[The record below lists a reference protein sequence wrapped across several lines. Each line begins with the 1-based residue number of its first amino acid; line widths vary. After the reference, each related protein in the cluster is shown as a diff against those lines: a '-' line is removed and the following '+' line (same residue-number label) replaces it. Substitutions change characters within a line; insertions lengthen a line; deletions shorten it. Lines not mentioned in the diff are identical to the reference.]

1 MTPPSPTPVALATL
15 WRIAR
20 RDLSA
25 SFRGLRLLFLCLFLG
40 VAALAA
46 IGSLTAAITGELTRK
61 GRELLGGDI
70 EVALTQRYATPEERR
85 EMAAL
90 GQVSETVRLRA
101 MASGGSG
108 PPMLAELKGVDA
120 AYPLYGRLTVA
131 GPEGVRQ
138 AARPGPGQVL
148 VEQGLADRL
157 GVRPGEEVGFGRAR
171 FRVAGI
177 IGEEPDRTGEGF
189 SLGPAALIRLEDLPA
204 TGLIQPGSLFTTKYR
219 VKLEAGEGQRPARL
233 AEDLKR
239 AHGEAGW
246 QVRDHSRAAPG
257 ASRFF
262 ERMGQFLGLIG
273 LAALVIAG
281 IGVSNG
287 VAGYLTARRGAIATL
302 KVLGASGRDITS
314 IYLLQVGVVAGAAV
328 LAGLAAGASAPSLIL
343 SVIGDRLPV
352 RPEFSLHPAP
362 LLVAAAQGL
371 LIAFIFT
378 WLPLSRAGATPPAAI
393 WRASLEPQGP
403 PSRRNAAVVA
413 AAAALSLGLALVT
426 SDRPLFSA
434 GVLAAT
440 AGALVFLLA
449 VGAGVKALARRAP
462 RPASPLL
469 RLALSNLH
477 RPGSQ
482 TPALVIA
489 MGLSL
494 TLFVLIAAIQT
505 SLDAEIARSV
515 PARAPAQFV
524 LDVPSTGAETFRTA
538 VESAAPGAEVDL
550 VPALRGMITA
560 YGDQRVRD
568 LKVIPREAWVLRGE
582 RGVTYAADL
591 PEGSEITA
599 GTWWPK
605 DYAGPPLV
613 SLDERVAEALSLQV
627 GDTLT
632 VSVLGREIPAR
643 IASLRRINWETLG
656 FNYMMV
662 FPPSTLAGAP
672 HTLAGA
678 VSLPPEHE
686 TASAR
691 AILTAF
697 PGASVISVREV
708 LGEARTLLDQ
718 MALAVLAAASVTLLA
733 GMAVLT
739 GAIAAARQSRTY
751 DAVVLKTLGATRGQ
765 LLWVQALE
773 YGLLGLLLGALALA
787 LGLGGAWW
795 ILVQVFE
802 FSWAPDWG
810 RVLATLG
817 AGLGVTLALSLAGAL
832 PILSARPATALR
844 SV

>member
-1 MTPPSPTPVALATL
+1 MTPVSLSVPLSVL

-46 IGSLTAAITGELTRK
+46 IGSLTAAITGELTKR

-70 EVALTQRYATPEERR
+70 EVALTQRYATDAEKEI
-85 EMAAL
+85 MAGL
-90 GQVSETVRLRA
+90 GRVSETVRLRA
-101 MASGGSG
+101 MARGGSG
-108 PPMLAELKGVDA
+108 PPMLAELKGVDGV
-120 AYPLYGRLTVA
+120 YPLYGEVTVRIA
-131 GPEGVRQ
+131 AGVR
-138 AARPGPGQVL
+138 AAPRPGPGEVL
-148 VEQGLADRL
+148 VERGLAERL
-157 GVRPGEEVGFGRAR
+157 GVGPGDVVGFGRTE
-171 FRVAGI
+171 FRVAGVL
-177 IGEEPDRTGEGF
+177 ETEPDRVGEGF
-189 SLGPAALIRLEDLPA
+189 SLGPAALIRIEDMPA
-204 TGLIQPGSLFTTKYR
+204 TGLIQPGSLYQAKYR
-219 VKLEAGEGQRPARL
+219 VKLSEGQPRPDRL
-233 AEDLKR
+233 AESLKR
-239 AHGEAGW
+239 EHGEAGW
-246 QVRDHSRAAPG
+246 QVRDQSRAAPG

-287 VAGYLTARRGAIATL
+287 VSGYLTARRGSIATL
-302 KVLGASGRDITS
+302 KVLGASGRDIAG
-314 IYLLQVGVVAGAAV
+314 IYLLQIGVVAGAAI
-328 LAGLAAGASAPSLIL
+328 LTGLAAGAAAPPVLLSL
-343 SVIGDRLPV
+343 IGDRLPV
-352 RPEFSLHPAP
+352 RPEFSLHLAP
-362 LLVAAAQGL
+362 LLLAAAQGL

-378 WLPLSRAGATPPAAI
+378 WLPLARAGATPPAAI
-393 WRASLEPQGP
+393 WRAALEPP
-403 PSRRNAAVVA
+403 RRPARRDLYVVGG
-413 AAAALSLGLALVT
+413 AAALSVILALAT
-426 SDRPLFSA
+426 ADRPLFSA
-434 GVLAAT
+434 GVLAA
-440 AGALVFLLA
+440 AGGALLFLLA
-449 VGAGVKALARRAP
+449 VGVGVQALARRLP

-477 RPGSQ
+477 RPGAQ

-524 LDVPSTGAETFRTA
+524 LDVPSAGADTFRKA
-538 VESAAPGAEVDL
+538 VTDAAPGAQVDL
-550 VPALRGMITA
+550 VPALRGTITA

-568 LKVIPREAWVLRGE
+568 LKAIPREAWVLRGE
-582 RGVTYAADL
+582 RGVTYAAGL

-599 GTWWPK
+599 GAWWPR

-678 VSLPPEHE
+678 VSLPPERE

-691 AILTAF
+691 AILAAF
-697 PGASVISVREV
+697 PGVSVISVREV
-708 LGEARTLLDQ
+708 LGQARTLLDQ

-739 GAIAAARQSRTY
+739 GAVAAARQSRTY

-765 LLWVQALE
+765 LLGVQALE
-773 YGLLGLLLGALALA
+773 YAVLGLLLAAVALAV
-787 LGLGGAWW
+787 GLGGAWW
-795 ILVQVFE
+795 IIVQVFE
-802 FSWAPDWG
+802 FTWAPDWG

-817 AGLGVTLALSLAGAL
+817 AGLGVTLVLSLAGAL

-844 SV
+844 TV

>member
-1 MTPPSPTPVALATL
+1 MTPVALPTL

-46 IGSLTAAITGELTRK
+46 IGSLTAAITGELTRR

-70 EVALTQRYATPEERR
+70 EIALTQRYANPAEKRV
-85 EMAAL
+85 MANL
-90 GQVSETVRLRA
+90 GRVSETVRLRA
-101 MASGGSG
+101 MARGGSG
-108 PPMLAELKGVDA
+108 PPMLAELKGVDDV
-120 AYPLYGRLTVA
+120 YPLYGDLTVRT
-131 GPEGVRQ
+131 PSGVRP
-138 AARPGPGQVL
+138 APRPGPGEVL
-148 VEQGLADRL
+148 VEQGLAERL
-157 GVRPGEEVGFGRAR
+157 GVGPGSLIGFGRAE
-171 FRVAGI
+171 FRVAGVLDN
-177 IGEEPDRTGEGF
+177 EPDRVGEGF

-204 TGLIQPGSLFTTKYR
+204 TGLIQPGSLFQAKYR
-219 VKLEAGEGQRPARL
+219 VKLPEAEARRPDRL
-233 AEDLKR
+233 AESLKR
-239 AHGEAGW
+239 GYGEAGW
-246 QVRDHSRAAPG
+246 QVRDHGRAAPG

-287 VAGYLTARRGAIATL
+287 VAGYLSARRGSIATL
-302 KVLGASGRDITS
+302 KVLGASGRDIAG
-314 IYLLQVGVVAGAAV
+314 IYLLQVGVVAGAAI
-328 LAGLAAGASAPSLIL
+328 LTGLAAGAAAPSAIL
-343 SVIGDRLPV
+343 SLIGDRLPV
-352 RPEFSLHPAP
+352 KPEFSLHPAP
-362 LLVAAAQGL
+362 LMLAAAQGL

-378 WLPLSRAGATPPAAI
+378 WLPLARAGSTPPAAI
-393 WRASLEPQGP
+393 WRAALEPSGP
-403 PSRRNAAVVA
+403 PARRDLLVVGAAVL
-413 AAAALSLGLALVT
+413 LSVGLALGT
-426 SDRPLFSA
+426 ADRPLFSA
-434 GVLAAT
+434 GVLASA
-440 AGALVFLLA
+440 AGALLLLLG
-449 VGAGVKALARRAP
+449 VGTGVKALSRRLP

-469 RLALSNLH
+469 RLAISNLH
-477 RPGSQ
+477 RPGAQ

-524 LDVPSTGAETFRTA
+524 LDVPSGGAETFRQA
-538 VESAAPGAEVDL
+538 VTGAAPGAQVDL

-591 PEGSEITA
+591 PDGSRITA
-599 GTWWPK
+599 GEWWPR
-605 DYAGPPLV
+605 DYSGPPLV
-613 SLDERVAEALSLQV
+613 SLDERVAQALSLAV

-643 IASLRRINWETLG
+643 IASLRKIDWETMG

-678 VSLPPEHE
+678 ISLPPERE

-691 AILTAF
+691 AILAAF
-697 PGASVISVREV
+697 PGVSVISVREV
-708 LGEARTLLDQ
+708 LGQARTLLDQ

-739 GAIAAARQSRTY
+739 GAVAAARQSRTY

-773 YGLLGLLLGALALA
+773 YGLLGLLLGAVALA
-787 LGLGGAWW
+787 IGLGGAWW
-795 ILVQVFE
+795 IIVQVFE
-802 FSWAPDWG
+802 FTWAPDWG

-817 AGLGVTLALSLAGAL
+817 AGLAVTLVLSLAGAL
-832 PILSARPATALR
+832 PILSARPASALR
-844 SV
+844 TV

>member
-1 MTPPSPTPVALATL
+1 MTPVALSTL

-70 EVALTQRYATPEERR
+70 EIALTQRYATKAEKQV
-85 EMAAL
+85 MADL
-90 GQVSETVRLRA
+90 GRVSETVRLRA
-101 MASGGSG
+101 MARGGSG
-108 PPMLAELKGVDA
+108 PPMLAELKAVDDV
-120 AYPLYGRLTVA
+120 YPLYGSLTVQTPS
-131 GPEGVRQ
+131 G
-138 AARPGPGQVL
+138 
-148 VEQGLADRL
+148 
-157 GVRPGEEVGFGRAR
+157 GRAE
-171 FRVAGI
+171 FRVAGVLDN
-177 IGEEPDRTGEGF
+177 EPDRVGEGF

-204 TGLIQPGSLFTTKYR
+204 TGLIQPGSLFQSKYR
-219 VKLEAGEGQRPARL
+219 VKLPDDRAGRPDRL
-233 AEDLKR
+233 SESLKR
-239 AHGEAGW
+239 EHTEAGW

-257 ASRFF
+257 ASGFF
-262 ERMGQFLGLIG
+262 ESMGQFLGLIG

-287 VAGYLTARRGAIATL
+287 VTGYLSARRGSIATL
-302 KVLGASGRDITS
+302 KVLGASGRDIAG
-314 IYLLQVGVVAGAAV
+314 IYLLQLGVVAVAAI
-328 LAGLAAGASAPSLIL
+328 LTGLAAGAAAPSAIL
-343 SVIGDRLPV
+343 SLIGDRLPV
-352 RPEFSLHPAP
+352 KPEFSLHPAP
-362 LLVAAAQGL
+362 LLIAAAQGL

-378 WLPLSRAGATPPAAI
+378 WLPLSRAGSTPPAAI
-393 WRASLEPQGP
+393 WRAAIEPSGP
-403 PSRRNAAVVA
+403 PSRRDLLVVGAAVLLSVGLALGTADRPLYSASILA
-413 AAAALSLGLALVT
+413 AAA
-426 SDRPLFSA
+426 
-434 GVLAAT
+434 
-440 AGALVFLLA
+440 GALLVLLG
-449 VGAGVKALARRAP
+449 VGIGVKALARRLP
-462 RPASPLL
+462 RPTSPLL
-469 RLALSNLH
+469 RLAISNLH
-477 RPGSQ
+477 RPGAQ

-524 LDVPSTGAETFRTA
+524 LDVPSGGAETFRK
-538 VESAAPGAEVDL
+538 VVRDAAPGAQVDL

-560 YGDQRVRD
+560 YGDQKVRD

-591 PEGSEITA
+591 PAGSRIMA
-599 GTWWPK
+599 GEWWPR

-613 SLDERVAEALSLQV
+613 SLDDEVAADLGLGV
-627 GDTLT
+627 GDLLT

-643 IASLRRINWETLG
+643 IASLRRIDWDTMG
-656 FNYMMV
+656 FNYLMV

-678 VSLPPEHE
+678 VNLPPERE
-686 TASAR
+686 TAAAR
-691 AILTAF
+691 AILAAF

-708 LGEARTLLDQ
+708 LGQARTLLDQ

-739 GAIAAARQSRTY
+739 GAVAAARQSRTY

-765 LLWVQALE
+765 LLAVQALE
-773 YGLLGLLLGALALA
+773 YGLLGLLLGAVALA
-787 LGLGGAWW
+787 IGLGGAWW
-795 ILVQVFE
+795 IIVQVFE
-802 FSWAPDWG
+802 FTWAPDWG

-817 AGLGVTLALSLAGAL
+817 AGLTVTLVLSLAGAL
-832 PILSARPATALR
+832 PILSARPASALR

>member
-1 MTPPSPTPVALATL
+1 MTPTPLSTL

-40 VAALAA
+40 VAALAT

-70 EVALTQRYATPEERR
+70 EISLTQRYAKLEDLRV
-85 EMAAL
+85 MSAL
-90 GQVSETVRLRA
+90 GKVSETVRLRA
-101 MASGGSG
+101 MASGGG
-108 PPMLAELKGVDA
+108 GAPMLVELKGVDE
-120 AYPLYGRLTVA
+120 AYPLYGQLKLASPA
-131 GPEGVRQ
+131 GITPTL
-138 AARPGPGQVL
+138 RPGPGEVL
-148 VEQGLADRL
+148 VESGLADRL
-157 GVRPGEEVGFGRAR
+157 GIGIGETVTFGRSS

-177 IGEEPDRTGEGF
+177 LDEEPDRVGEGF
-189 SLGPAALIRLEDLPA
+189 SLGPAALIRLEDLGA
-204 TGLIQPGSLFTTKYR
+204 TGLIQPGSLFQAKYR
-219 VKLEAGEGQRPARL
+219 LKLTDGGGRRPATV

-239 AHGEAGW
+239 RFGEAGW
-246 QVRDHSRAAPG
+246 QVRDHSQAAPG

-287 VAGYLTARRGAIATL
+287 VSGYLAARRGAIATL
-302 KVLGASGRDITS
+302 KVLGASGRDISTL
-314 IYLLQVGVVAGAAV
+314 YLLQVGVVAGAAV
-328 LAGLAAGASAPSLIL
+328 ATGLAAGAAAPSLIL
-343 SVIGDRLPV
+343 SLIGDRLPV

-362 LLVAAAQGL
+362 LAIAAAQGL

-378 WLPLSRAGATPPAAI
+378 WLPLARAGATAPASI

-403 PSRRNAAVVA
+403 PARRDAAIVAVA
-413 AAAALSLGLALVT
+413 ATLSLSLALLT
-426 SDRPLFSA
+426 AERPLFSA
-434 GVLAAT
+434 GILAAT
-440 AGALVFLLA
+440 AGVLAFLLA
-449 VGAGVKALARRAP
+449 VGAGVKVLARRLP

-469 RLALSNLH
+469 RLAVANLH
-477 RPGSQ
+477 RPGAQ

-494 TLFVLIAAIQT
+494 TLFVQISALQT
-505 SLDAEIARSV
+505 NLDAEISRSV

-524 LDVPSTGAETFRTA
+524 LDIPSGGADAFRQA
-538 VESAAPGAEVDL
+538 VADVSSAATVDL
-550 VPALRGMITA
+550 VPALRGTITA

-582 RGVTYAADL
+582 RGVTYAAEL
-591 PEGSEITA
+591 PAGSRITA
-599 GTWWPK
+599 GKWWPS

-613 SLDERVAEALSLQV
+613 SLDERVAEALALRV

-643 IASLRRINWETLG
+643 IASLRRIDWETMG

-662 FPPSTLAGAP
+662 FPPSTLASAP

-678 VSLPPEHE
+678 VSLPPERE

-691 AILTAF
+691 AILSTF

-708 LGEARTLLDQ
+708 LGQARTLVDQ

-739 GAIAAARQSRTY
+739 GAVAAARQSRTY

-773 YGLLGLLLGALALA
+773 FGLLGLLLGVVALAV
-787 LGLGGAWW
+787 GLGGAWW
-795 ILVQVFE
+795 IVVQIFE
-802 FSWAPDWG
+802 FTWAPDWG

-817 AGLGVTLALSLAGAL
+817 AGLGVTLVLGLAGAL

-844 SV
+844 TV

>member
-1 MTPPSPTPVALATL
+1 MTPVPLPTL

-70 EVALTQRYATPEERR
+70 EIALTQRSATAPEKLR
-85 EMAAL
+85 MAEL
-90 GQVSETVRLRA
+90 GPVSETVRLRA
-101 MASGGSG
+101 MARGGSG
-108 PPMLAELKGVDA
+108 PPMLAELKAVDDV
-120 AYPLYGRLTVA
+120 YPLYGSLTVQTPA
-131 GPEGVRQ
+131 GVRPTP
-138 AARPGPGQVL
+138 RPGPGEVL
-148 VEQGLADRL
+148 VEPGLAERL
-157 GVRPGEEVGFGRAR
+157 GVGPGSVVGFGRAE
-171 FRVAGI
+171 FRVAGVLDN
-177 IGEEPDRTGEGF
+177 EPDRVGEGF
-189 SLGPAALIRLEDLPA
+189 SLGPAALIRLEELPA
-204 TGLIQPGSLFTTKYR
+204 TGLIQPGSLFQTKYR
-219 VKLEAGEGQRPARL
+219 VKLADGSARSPDRL
-233 AEDLKR
+233 AESLR
-239 AHGEAGW
+239 QEFGESGW
-246 QVRDHSRAAPG
+246 QVRDHGRAAPG

-262 ERMGQFLGLIG
+262 ERMGQFLSLIG

-287 VAGYLTARRGAIATL
+287 VSGYLAARRGSIATL
-302 KVLGASGRDITS
+302 KVLGASGRDITTV
-314 IYLLQVGVVAGAAV
+314 YLLQVGAVAGVAV
-328 LAGLAAGASAPSLIL
+328 LAGLAAGAGAPSLIL
-343 SVIGDRLPV
+343 TLIGDRLPV

-362 LLVAAAQGL
+362 LTLAAAQGL

-378 WLPLSRAGATPPAAI
+378 WLPLARAGSTPPAAI
-393 WRASLEPQGP
+393 WRASLEPQGRP
-403 PSRRNAAVVA
+403 ALRDGGIVA
-413 AAAALSLGLALVT
+413 AAASLSIGLAVLT
-426 SDRPLFSA
+426 SVEPLYSA
-434 GVLAAT
+434 GIMAAA
-440 AGALVFLLA
+440 AGGLVMLLG
-449 VGAGVKALARRAP
+449 VGAGVRVMARRAP

-469 RLALSNLH
+469 RLALANLH

-482 TPALVIA
+482 TSALVIA

-524 LDVPSTGAETFRTA
+524 LDVPSAGAETFRKVVTD
-538 VESAAPGAEVDL
+538 AAPGAEVDL
-550 VPALRGMITA
+550 VPAQRGMITA
-560 YGDQRVRD
+560 YGDQKVRD

-591 PEGSEITA
+591 PAGSRIMA
-599 GTWWPK
+599 GEWWPK

-613 SLDERVAEALSLQV
+613 SLDDEVAADLGLKV
-627 GDTLT
+627 GDRLT

-643 IASLRRINWETLG
+643 IASLRRIDWDTMG
-656 FNYMMV
+656 FNYLMV

-678 VSLPPEHE
+678 VSLPPERE
-686 TASAR
+686 TAAAR
-691 AILTAF
+691 AILGTF
-697 PGASVISVREV
+697 PGASVISVREI
-708 LGEARTLLDQ
+708 LGQARTLLDQ

-739 GAIAAARQSRTY
+739 GAVAAARQSRTY

-765 LLWVQALE
+765 LLGVQALE
-773 YGLLGLLLGALALA
+773 YGLLGLLLGGVALAM
-787 LGLGGAWW
+787 GLGGAWW
-795 ILVQVFE
+795 IIVQVFE
-802 FSWAPDWG
+802 FTWAPDWG

-817 AGLGVTLALSLAGAL
+817 AGLAVTLVLSLAGAL
-832 PILSARPATALR
+832 PILSARPASALR

>member
-1 MTPPSPTPVALATL
+1 MTPVALPTL

-61 GRELLGGDI
+61 GRVLLGGDI
-70 EVALTQRYATPEERR
+70 EIALTQRYATAEEKQV
-85 EMAAL
+85 MADL
-90 GQVSETVRLRA
+90 GRVSETVRLRA
-101 MASGGSG
+101 MARGGSG
-108 PPMLAELKGVDA
+108 PPMLAELKGVDDV
-120 AYPLYGRLTVA
+120 YPLYGSLTVRTPA
-131 GPEGVRQ
+131 GVRP
-138 AARPGPGQVL
+138 APRPGPGEVL
-148 VEQGLADRL
+148 VEQGLAERL
-157 GVRPGEEVGFGRAR
+157 GVGPGSVIGFGRSE
-171 FRVAGI
+171 FRVAGVLD
-177 IGEEPDRTGEGF
+177 EEPDRVGEGF
-189 SLGPAALIRLEDLPA
+189 SLGPAALIRLEDLAA
-204 TGLIQPGSLFTTKYR
+204 TGLIQPGSLFQTKYR
-219 VKLEAGEGQRPARL
+219 VKVPAGQAGRPDRL
-233 AEDLKR
+233 AESLKR
-239 AHGEAGW
+239 EHGEAGW
-246 QVRDHSRAAPG
+246 QVRDHGRAAPG

-287 VAGYLTARRGAIATL
+287 VSGYLSARRGSIATL
-302 KVLGASGRDITS
+302 KVLGASGRDIAG
-314 IYLLQVGVVAGAAV
+314 IYFLQVGVVAGAAI
-328 LAGLAAGASAPSLIL
+328 LAGLAAGAAAPSAIL
-343 SVIGDRLPV
+343 SLIGDRLPV

-362 LLVAAAQGL
+362 LVLAATQGL

-378 WLPLSRAGATPPAAI
+378 WLPLARAGSTPPAAI
-393 WRASLEPQGP
+393 WRAALEPSGRP
-403 PSRRNAAVVA
+403 ARRDLLVIGAAVL
-413 AAAALSLGLALVT
+413 LSVGLALGT
-426 SDRPLFSA
+426 ADQPLFSA
-434 GVLAAT
+434 GVLAA
-440 AGALVFLLA
+440 AGGALLLLMG
-449 VGAGVKALARRAP
+449 VGIGVKALARRLP

-469 RLALSNLH
+469 RLAISNLH
-477 RPGSQ
+477 RPGAQ

-524 LDVPSTGAETFRTA
+524 LDVPSSGAETFRKA
-538 VESAAPGAEVDL
+538 VTGAAPGARVDL

-591 PEGSEITA
+591 PEGSRITA
-599 GTWWPK
+599 GAWWPR
-605 DYAGPPLV
+605 DYSGPPLV
-613 SLDERVAEALSLQV
+613 SLDERVAEALALKV

-643 IASLRRINWETLG
+643 IASLRRIDWETMG

-678 VSLPPEHE
+678 VSLPQDRE

-691 AILTAF
+691 AILAAF
-697 PGASVISVREV
+697 PGVSVISVREV
-708 LGEARTLLDQ
+708 LGQARTLLDQ

-739 GAIAAARQSRTY
+739 GAVAAARQARTY

-773 YGLLGLLLGALALA
+773 YGLLGLLLGAVALA
-787 LGLGGAWW
+787 VGLGGAWW
-795 ILVQVFE
+795 IIVQVFE
-802 FSWAPDWG
+802 FSWSPDWG
-810 RVLATLG
+810 RVLSTLG
-817 AGLGVTLALSLAGAL
+817 AGLAVTLVLSLAGAL
-832 PILSARPATALR
+832 PILSARPASALR
-844 SV
+844 TV

>member
-1 MTPPSPTPVALATL
+1 MTPVALSTL

-70 EVALTQRYATPEERR
+70 EIALTQRYATKAEKQV
-85 EMAAL
+85 MADL
-90 GQVSETVRLRA
+90 GRVSETVRLRA
-101 MASGGSG
+101 MARGGSG
-108 PPMLAELKGVDA
+108 PPMLAELKAVDDV
-120 AYPLYGRLTVA
+120 YPLYGSLTVQT
-131 GPEGVRQ
+131 PSGVRP
-138 AARPGPGQVL
+138 APRPRPGQVL
-148 VEQGLADRL
+148 VEQGLAERL
-157 GVRPGEEVGFGRAR
+157 GVGPGSVIGFGRAE
-171 FRVAGI
+171 FRVAGVLDN
-177 IGEEPDRTGEGF
+177 EPDRVGEGF

-204 TGLIQPGSLFTTKYR
+204 TGLIQPGSLFQSKYR
-219 VKLEAGEGQRPARL
+219 VRL
-233 AEDLKR
+233 PDDRTGRLDRLSESLKR
-239 AHGEAGW
+239 EHREAGW

-257 ASRFF
+257 ASGFF
-262 ERMGQFLGLIG
+262 ESMGQFLGLIG

-287 VAGYLTARRGAIATL
+287 VTGYLSARRGSIATL
-302 KVLGASGRDITS
+302 KVLGASGRDIAG
-314 IYLLQVGVVAGAAV
+314 IYLLQLGVVAVAAI
-328 LAGLAAGASAPSLIL
+328 LTGLAAGAAAPSAIL
-343 SVIGDRLPV
+343 SLIGDRLPV
-352 RPEFSLHPAP
+352 KPEFSLHPAP
-362 LLVAAAQGL
+362 LLIAAAQGL

-378 WLPLSRAGATPPAAI
+378 WLPLSRAGSTPPAAI
-393 WRASLEPQGP
+393 WRAAIEPSGP
-403 PSRRNAAVVA
+403 PSRRDLLVVGAAVLLSVGLALGTADRPLYSASILA
-413 AAAALSLGLALVT
+413 AAA
-426 SDRPLFSA
+426 
-434 GVLAAT
+434 
-440 AGALVFLLA
+440 GALLVLLG
-449 VGAGVKALARRAP
+449 VGIGVKALARRLP

-469 RLALSNLH
+469 RLAISNLH
-477 RPGSQ
+477 RPGAQ

-524 LDVPSTGAETFRTA
+524 LDVPSGGAETFRK
-538 VESAAPGAEVDL
+538 VVRDAAPGAQVDL

-560 YGDQRVRD
+560 YGGQKVRD

-591 PEGSEITA
+591 PAGSRIMA
-599 GTWWPK
+599 GEWWPR

-613 SLDERVAEALSLQV
+613 SLDDEVAADLGLGV
-627 GDTLT
+627 GDMLT

-643 IASLRRINWETLG
+643 IASLRRIDWDTMG
-656 FNYMMV
+656 FNYLMV

-678 VSLPPEHE
+678 VNLPPERE
-686 TASAR
+686 TAAAR
-691 AILTAF
+691 AILAAF

-708 LGEARTLLDQ
+708 LGQARTLLDQ

-739 GAIAAARQSRTY
+739 GAVAAARQSRTY

-765 LLWVQALE
+765 LLAVQALE
-773 YGLLGLLLGALALA
+773 YGLLGLLLGAVALA
-787 LGLGGAWW
+787 IGLGGAWW
-795 ILVQVFE
+795 IIVQVFE
-802 FSWAPDWG
+802 FTWAPDWG

-817 AGLGVTLALSLAGAL
+817 AGLTVTLVLSLAGAL
-832 PILSARPATALR
+832 PILSARPASALR

>member
-1 MTPPSPTPVALATL
+1 MTPASLLTL

-61 GRELLGGDI
+61 GRELLGGDLEI
-70 EVALTQRYATPEERR
+70 ALTQRYASPEERR
-85 EMAAL
+85 LMDRL
-90 GQVSETVRLRA
+90 GAVSETVRLRA
-101 MASGGSG
+101 MAGGGAG
-108 PPMLAELKGVDA
+108 PPMLAELKGVDG
-120 AYPLYGRLTVA
+120 AYPLYGQLKVA
-131 GPEGVRQ
+131 GLEGART
-138 AARPGPGQVL
+138 ALRPGPGEVL
-148 VEQGLADRL
+148 VERGLSERL
-157 GVRPGEEVGFGRAR
+157 GVRPGDSIRFGRAR
-171 FRVAGI
+171 FQVAGI
-177 IGEEPDRTGEGF
+177 LDEEPDRVGEGF
-189 SLGPAALIRLEDLPA
+189 SLGPAALIRLEDMAA
-204 TGLIQPGSLFTTKYR
+204 TGLIQPGSLFQAKYR
-219 VKLEAGEGQRPARL
+219 VKLPPAESRNPDRL
-233 AEDLKR
+233 AEGLKR
-239 AHGEAGW
+239 EHGEAGW
-246 QVRDHSRAAPG
+246 QVRDHGRAAPG

-287 VAGYLTARRGAIATL
+287 VSGYLAARRGAIATL
-302 KVLGASGRDITS
+302 KVLGAAGRDITT
-314 IYLLQVGVVAGAAV
+314 IYLLQVGVVAGAAI
-328 LAGLAAGASAPSLIL
+328 LAGLAAGAAAPSLIL

-362 LLVAAAQGL
+362 LALAAAQGL

-378 WLPLSRAGATPPAAI
+378 WPPLAHAGSTPPAAI

-403 PSRRNAAVVA
+403 PDRCNAGIVA
-413 AAAALSLGLALVT
+413 AAAALSLGLALAT
-426 SDRPLFSA
+426 ADRPLFSA

-440 AGALVFLLA
+440 AGVLVFLMA
-449 VGAGVKALARRAP
+449 VGAGVKAFARRLP
-462 RPASPLL
+462 RPTSPLL

-524 LDVPSTGAETFRTA
+524 LDVPSAGAETFRKA
-538 VESAAPGAEVDL
+538 VAGAAPEAQVDL

-568 LKVIPREAWVLRGE
+568 LKEIPREAWVLRGE

-591 PEGSEITA
+591 PEGSRITA
-599 GTWWPK
+599 GEWWPR

-613 SLDERVAEALSLQV
+613 SLDERVAQALSLKV

-643 IASLRRINWETLG
+643 IASLRRIDWETLG

-678 VSLPPEHE
+678 VSLPPERE
-686 TASAR
+686 TAAAR
-691 AILTAF
+691 AILAAF

-708 LGEARTLLDQ
+708 LGQARTLLDQ

-739 GAIAAARQSRTY
+739 GAVAAARQARTY

-773 YGLLGLLLGALALA
+773 YGLLGLLLGVVALAV
-787 LGLGGAWW
+787 GLGGAWW
-795 ILVQVFE
+795 IIVQVFE
-802 FSWAPDWG
+802 FTWAPDWG

-817 AGLGVTLALSLAGAL
+817 AGLGVTLVLSLAGAL
-832 PILSARPATALR
+832 PILSARPASALR
-844 SV
+844 SA

>member
-1 MTPPSPTPVALATL
+1 MTPVPLPVL

-46 IGSLTAAITGELTRK
+46 IGSLTAAITGELTRR

-70 EVALTQRYATPEERR
+70 EIALTQRYATEAERGVIR
-85 EMAAL
+85 NL
-90 GQVSETVRLRA
+90 GEVSETVRLRA
-101 MASGGSG
+101 MAQSEGG
-108 PPMLAELKGVDA
+108 PPMLVELKGVDTP
-120 AYPLYGRLTVA
+120 YPLYGRLTVA
-131 GPEGVRQ
+131 TADG
-138 AARPGPGQVL
+138 ARASPGPGPGEVL
-148 VEQGLADRL
+148 VERGLAERL
-157 GVRPGEEVGFGRAR
+157 TLTPGDVLKFGRAQ
-171 FRVAGI
+171 FRVAGVLDA
-177 IGEEPDRTGEGF
+177 EPDRVGEGF
-189 SLGPAALIRLEDLPA
+189 SLGPAALVRLEDLPA
-204 TGLIQPGSLFTTKYR
+204 TGLIQPGSLFQSKYR
-219 VKLEAGEGQRPARL
+219 VKLNGASARTPDKL
-233 AEDLKR
+233 AETLR
-239 AHGEAGW
+239 QEFGETGW

-287 VAGYLTARRGAIATL
+287 VAGYLAARRGSIATL
-302 KVLGASGRDITS
+302 KVLGASGRDITL
-314 IYLLQVGVVAGAAV
+314 IYLLQVGTVAVAAV
-328 LAGLAAGASAPSLIL
+328 LAGLAAGAAAPSTIL
-343 SVIGDRLPV
+343 ALIGDRLPV

-362 LLVAAAQGL
+362 LGLAAAQGL

-378 WLPLSRAGATPPAAI
+378 WLPLARAGTTPPAAI
-393 WRASLEPQGP
+393 WRASLEGP
-403 PSRRNAAVVA
+403 GRPALRDAIIVA
-413 AAAALSLGLALVT
+413 AGVGLSVGLAVLTAEEPLYSAGILAAAGGS
-426 SDRPLFSA
+426 
-434 GVLAAT
+434 
-440 AGALVFLLA
+440 LVFLLG
-449 VGAGVKALARRAP
+449 VGAGVKWLARRAP

-469 RLALSNLH
+469 RLALANLH

-524 LDVPSTGAETFRTA
+524 LDVPSAGAETFRKVVTD
-538 VESAAPGAEVDL
+538 AAPGAEVDL

-560 YGDQRVRD
+560 YGDQKVRD

-591 PEGSEITA
+591 PAGSRIMA
-599 GTWWPK
+599 GEWWPK

-613 SLDERVAEALSLQV
+613 SLDDEVAADLGLEV
-627 GDTLT
+627 GDRLT

-643 IASLRRINWETLG
+643 IASLRRIDWDTMG
-656 FNYMMV
+656 FNYLMV

-678 VSLPPEHE
+678 VSLPPERE
-686 TASAR
+686 TAAAR

-697 PGASVISVREV
+697 PGVSVISVREI
-708 LGEARTLLDQ
+708 LGQARTLLDQ
-718 MALAVLAAASVTLLA
+718 MALAILAAASVTLLA

-739 GAIAAARQSRTY
+739 GAVAAARQSRTY

-765 LLWVQALE
+765 LLGVQALE
-773 YGLLGLLLGALALA
+773 YGLLGLLLGGVALV

-795 ILVQVFE
+795 IIVQIFE
-802 FSWAPDWG
+802 FNWAPDWG

-817 AGLGVTLALSLAGAL
+817 AGLGVTLVLSLAGAL
-832 PILSARPATALR
+832 PILSARPASALR

>member
-1 MTPPSPTPVALATL
+1 MTPVSLSTL

-70 EVALTQRYATPEERR
+70 EVALTQRYATPDEKKI
-85 EMAAL
+85 MAGL
-90 GQVSETVRLRA
+90 GQVSETIRLRA
-101 MASGGSG
+101 MARGGSG
-108 PPMLAELKGVDA
+108 PPMLAELKGVDG
-120 AYPLYGRLTVA
+120 AYPLYGQLKVSTSA
-131 GPEGVRQ
+131 GAKVSP
-138 AARPGPGQVL
+138 RPGPGEVL
-148 VEQGLADRL
+148 IERGLAERL
-157 GVRPGEEVGFGRAR
+157 GIGQGQTLGFGRAQ

-177 IGEEPDRTGEGF
+177 LDDEPDRVGEGF
-189 SLGPAALIRLEDLPA
+189 SLGPAALIRLEDLPG
-204 TGLIQPGSLFTTKYR
+204 TGLIQPGSLFQTKYR
-219 VKLEAGEGQRPARL
+219 VKLTDSDGSRPERV
-233 AEDLKR
+233 AEDLRR

-246 QVRDHSRAAPG
+246 QVRDHGRAAPG

-287 VAGYLTARRGAIATL
+287 VSGYLTARRGAIATL
-302 KVLGASGRDITS
+302 KVLGAQGRDITA
-314 IYLLQVGVVAGAAV
+314 IYMLQVGAVAGAAV
-328 LAGLAAGASAPSLIL
+328 LAGLAAGAAAPSLIL
-343 SVIGDRLPV
+343 SLIGDRLPV

-362 LLVAAAQGL
+362 LALAAVQGL
-371 LIAFIFT
+371 LITFIFT
-378 WLPLSRAGATPPAAI
+378 WLPLARAGSTPPAAI
-393 WRASLEPQGP
+393 WRSSLEPPGRP
-403 PSRRNAAVVA
+403 ALRDAAIVAGAACLSIGLAILTAEEPWYSAGILA
-413 AAAALSLGLALVT
+413 AAAGGLI
-426 SDRPLFSA
+426 
-434 GVLAAT
+434 
-440 AGALVFLLA
+440 FLLG
-449 VGAGVKALARRAP
+449 VGAAVTFLARRLP
-462 RPASPLL
+462 RPSSPLL
-469 RLALSNLH
+469 RLAVSNLH

-515 PARAPAQFV
+515 PVRAPSQFV
-524 LDVPSTGAETFRTA
+524 LDIPSGDAETFRRVVT
-538 VESAAPGAEVDL
+538 SASPGAEVNL
-550 VPALRGMITA
+550 VPALRGMIIA

-568 LKVIPREAWVLRGE
+568 LKEIPREAWVLRGE

-591 PEGSEITA
+591 PEGSRITA
-599 GTWWPK
+599 GEWWPRN
-605 DYAGPPLV
+605 YSGPPLV
-613 SLDERVAEALSLQV
+613 SLDDEVAVALDLEV

-643 IASLRRINWETLG
+643 IASLRRIDWDTMG
-656 FNYMMV
+656 FNYLMV
-662 FPPSTLAGAP
+662 FPPSTLAEAP

-678 VSLPPEHE
+678 VTLPPERE
-686 TASAR
+686 TEAAR
-691 AILTAF
+691 AILTSF

-708 LGEARTLLDQ
+708 LGQARTLLDQ

-739 GAIAAARQSRTY
+739 GAVAAARQSRTY
-751 DAVVLKTLGATRGQ
+751 DAVVLKTLGATRAQ
-765 LLWVQALE
+765 LLGVQALE
-773 YGLLGLLLGALALA
+773 YSLLGLLLGGVALA

-795 ILVQVFE
+795 IIVQVFE
-802 FSWAPDWG
+802 FTWAPDWG

-817 AGLGVTLALSLAGAL
+817 AGLGVTLILSLAGAL

>member
-1 MTPPSPTPVALATL
+1 MTPVPLRTL

-61 GRELLGGDI
+61 GRELLGGDV
-70 EVALTQRYATPEERR
+70 EVALTQRYATGAEKQV
-85 EMAAL
+85 MAGL
-90 GQVSETVRLRA
+90 GTVSETVRLRA
-101 MASGGSG
+101 MARGGQG
-108 PPMLAELKGVDA
+108 APMLAELKGVDG
-120 AYPLYGRLTVA
+120 AYPLYGQLKVST
-131 GPEGVRQ
+131 PSGVKP
-138 AARPGPGQVL
+138 APRPGPGEVL
-148 VEQGLADRL
+148 VERGLAERL
-157 GVRPGEEVGFGRAR
+157 GVGPGATVGFGRAQ

-177 IGEEPDRTGEGF
+177 LDDEPDRVGEGF
-189 SLGPAALIRLEDLPA
+189 SLGPAALIRLEDMA
-204 TGLIQPGSLFTTKYR
+204 GTGLIQPGSLFQAKYR
-219 VKLEAGEGQRPARL
+219 VKLPDGDGRRPERL
-233 AEDLKR
+233 AAELR
-239 AHGEAGW
+239 RTHGEAGW
-246 QVRDHSRAAPG
+246 QVRDHGRAAPG

-287 VAGYLTARRGAIATL
+287 VSGYLAARRGAIATL
-302 KVLGASGRDITS
+302 KVLGAAGRDITTV
-314 IYLLQVGVVAGAAV
+314 YLLQVGVVAGAAV
-328 LAGLAAGASAPSLIL
+328 LAGLAAGAAAPSLIL
-343 SVIGDRLPV
+343 SLIGDRLPV

-362 LLVAAAQGL
+362 LALASAQGL

-378 WLPLSRAGATPPAAI
+378 WLPLARAGSTPPAAI

-403 PSRRNAAVVA
+403 PDRRNAAIVA
-413 AAAALSLGLALVT
+413 VATALSLGLALVT
-426 SDRPLFSA
+426 AERPLFSA

-440 AGALVFLLA
+440 AGVLVFLMA
-449 VGAGVKALARRAP
+449 VGAGVKALARRLP

-524 LDVPSTGAETFRTA
+524 LDVPSAAAETFRKA
-538 VESAAPGAEVDL
+538 VAGAAPGAQVDL
-550 VPALRGMITA
+550 VPALRGTITA

-568 LKVIPREAWVLRGE
+568 LKEIPREAWVLRGE

-591 PEGSEITA
+591 PEGSQITA
-599 GTWWPK
+599 GEWWPR

-613 SLDERVAEALSLQV
+613 SLDARVAEALSLQV

-643 IASLRRINWETLG
+643 IASLRRIDWETMG

-678 VSLPPEHE
+678 VSLPPERE
-686 TASAR
+686 TAAAR

-697 PGASVISVREV
+697 PGVSVISVREV
-708 LGEARTLLDQ
+708 LGQARTLLDQ

-739 GAIAAARQSRTY
+739 GAVAAARQARTY

-773 YGLLGLLLGALALA
+773 YGLLGLLLGVVALAV
-787 LGLGGAWW
+787 GLGGAWW
-795 ILVQVFE
+795 IIVQVFE
-802 FSWAPDWG
+802 FTWAPDWG

-817 AGLGVTLALSLAGAL
+817 AGLGVTLVLSLAGAL
-832 PILSARPATALR
+832 PILSARPASALR
-844 SV
+844 AV